1 MNNFPPV
8 GDIKIAKSKG
18 TYNTYKLELSYGQM
32 ECIVQ
37 ALEAKHDDAI
47 ADELLAMFHYY
58 MHELPGPGEDEEQ
71 AEQRKDTVT
80 GDGGGE
86 DDLPVPMPPGAEG
99 DLEGALDDGGGE
111 PLPDLPAEDEMEPQA
126 GPADVEGVDAVPNPD
141 LEEPEQ
147 V

>member
-1 MNNFPPV
+1 
-8 GDIKIAKSKG
+8 
-18 TYNTYKLELSYGQM
+18 
-32 ECIVQ
+32 
-37 ALEAKHDDAI
+37 
-47 ADELLAMFHYY
+47 

-80 GDGGGE
+80 GDGVGE